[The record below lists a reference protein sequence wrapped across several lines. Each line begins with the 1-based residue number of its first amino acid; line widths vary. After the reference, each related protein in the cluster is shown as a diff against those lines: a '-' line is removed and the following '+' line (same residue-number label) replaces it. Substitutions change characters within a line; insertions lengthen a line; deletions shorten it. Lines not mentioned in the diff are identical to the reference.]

1 MGTSL
6 LNYPGWYNEFPDEEP
21 FQRFPLLDGSS
32 QDRDPGRYINALSSY
47 FETEPYSSWFGT
59 FEPLLNGLGSSFY
72 KKSNA
77 SARAL
82 HTDLCSPVAT
92 APTWSG
98 LDEANRKSL
107 EADGIPLWHKLLEKL
122 QPQVVLLSVAQH
134 YLEHIR
140 FEPLTDWEIIH
151 TFTETANGAPLQQP
165 YSISVRWYNVG
176 GQMCMFAFGRAAQT
190 PFGLLANTHKQEAG
204 ERLLERYQQGCPI
217 VRRFIQF
224 PHPGPEHEPDD
235 PNGKVKSWSERHDLN
250 GRALDH
256 KRKFMR
262 LRGGE
267 WIDREGRKHKGDLDA
282 WGEWE
287 PESNLISGFNPEDDQ
302 LPKYLWELYWI
313 RKKHHT
319 DLHNTDPFIFGDCFL
334 FSNCKQRKHGKKTA
348 LQNLAPGSL
357 IIFGSRKGGRGYW
370 TQCLLWEKRGFH
382 TTRKIPVQRLGEKCQ
397 IRFCT

>member
-1 MGTSL
+1 MRNRSSVSPSWTAAARTATRAATSTRYLLMGTSKNPPSTPRASL
-6 LNYPGWYNEFPDEEP
+6 PTPCKPSLGLAFSWCEDARQGELSYSS
-21 FQRFPLLDGSS
+21 RFP
-32 QDRDPGRYINALSSY
+32 Y
-47 FETEPYSSWFGT
+47 FETEPYSGWFSA

-72 KKSNA
+72 KKSSA
-77 SARAL
+77 SSRAL

-92 APTWSG
+92 DPTWSG
-98 LDEANRKSL
+98 LDEANRQSL
-107 EADGIPLWHKLLEKL
+107 EADGTPLWHKLLEKL

-134 YLEHIR
+134 YLEHIQ
-140 FEPLTDWEIIH
+140 FEPLTDWETLH
-151 TFTETANGAPLQQP
+151 TFTKTANGAPLQQP

-204 ERLLERYQQGCPI
+204 KRLLERYGQGCPI

-235 PNGKVKSWSERHDLN
+235 PNGKVKSWNERHDLH
-250 GRALDH
+250 GRDLDH

-287 PESNLISGFNPEDDQ
+287 PESNLISRFNPEDDQ
-302 LPKYLWELYWI
+302 LPKYLWEL
-313 RKKHHT
+313 
-319 DLHNTDPFIFGDCFL
+319 
-334 FSNCKQRKHGKKTA
+334 
-348 LQNLAPGSL
+348 
-357 IIFGSRKGGRGYW
+357 
-370 TQCLLWEKRGFH
+370 
-382 TTRKIPVQRLGEKCQ
+382 
-397 IRFCT
+397 